1 MSDSFTNTM
10 GPSGL
15 YTQESQFAT
24 YASYR
29 KREERKELRIRI
41 KSSRLHSVRYILDI
55 DITSASAYKNK
66 IWGKST
72 CFVGG
77 EGGCQIHT

>member
-15 YTQESQFAT
+15 YTQEIHLPHMRRT
-24 YASYR
+24 R
-29 KREERKELRIRI
+29 GEKELRIRI
-41 KSSRLHSVRYILDI
+41 KSSRLHSVRYMLDI

-66 IWGKST
+66 ILGGK
-72 CFVGG
+72 
-77 EGGCQIHT
+77 